1 MSSRQN
7 VRRAILLISLL
18 LFPITMNYLSPYVIL
33 DASSQGIINASFI
46 LFSVLF
52 ISALF
57 LGRLW
62 CAWLCPGGGMGEV
75 CIPIQNKPVNLTKT
89 DWIKWTIWLPW
100 LGLILFLA
108 IQSGGYQT
116 INFFHLTESGVSVTQ
131 PMAYIIYYIV
141 IGIFVTLA
149 LLVGRRAGCHTIC
162 WMAPFMILGRKLRNL
177 FAWPSLR
184 LLSIPQNC
192 TSCQKCTRNCPM
204 SLDVTSMV
212 KSGKMEHSEC
222 ILCANCADGCPSK
235 AILFTF
241 RSGK

>member
-1 MSSRQN
+1 
-7 VRRAILLISLL
+7 
-18 LFPITMNYLSPYVIL
+18 MNYLSPYIIL

-46 LFSVLF
+46 LFGVLF

-75 CIPIQNKPVNLTKT
+75 CFPIQNKPVNLKKT
-89 DWIKWTIWLPW
+89 DWIKWAIWLPW
-100 LGLILFLA
+100 LGLIIFLA
-108 IQSGGYQT
+108 IQAGGYHT
-116 INFFHLTESGVSVTQ
+116 INLLHLTESGISVSQ

-141 IGIFVTLA
+141 VGLFVTLA

-177 FAWPSLR
+177 FAWPSVR
-184 LLSIPQNC
+184 LIAIPQNC

-204 SLDVTSMV
+204 SLDVTNMV
-212 KSGKMEHSEC
+212 KSGNMEHSEC
-222 ILCANCADGCPSK
+222 ILCANCVDGCPSK

-241 RSGK
+241 QSGK